1 MGYLD
6 KTSITVDA
14 ILTKKGRELLAK
26 NDGSFEITQFA
37 LGDSEIDY
45 TLFNENHPN
54 GTQYSAEAIENM
66 PLIEAIPDGGNMMQ
80 SKLITLARGTSAIP
94 YIQVA
99 NQTGIE
105 LAQGAVQSIKP
116 RTFNINGNNQAG
128 TEARGYRFTI
138 IDNRLREY
146 ITATGASNTQPRRR
160 RAAAV
165 GQGNLYSDTPDR
177 PTATANQVTINTIS
191 NVATAETVVGRTLTI
206 QATTNN
212 ALFSTELPSLT
223 TSLIIEGINTG
234 ARITIPLTVNS
245 TTT

>member
-6 KTSITVDA
+6 KSSITVDA

-26 NDGSFEITQFA
+26 NDGSFDITQFA
-37 LGDSEIDY
+37 LSDDEIDY
-45 TLFNENHPN
+45 TLFNETHPN

-66 PLIEAIPDGGNMMQ
+66 PLIEAIPDGANMMQ

-105 LAQGAVQSIKP
+105 LAQGAIINLKP

-128 TEARGYRFTI
+128 VEGQGYRYTI
-138 IDNRLREY
+138 VDNRLREY
-146 ITATGASNTQPRRR
+146 ITATGGVTRSPRMKMKSGN
-160 RAAAV
+160 AAEAYKS
-165 GQGNLYSDTPDR
+165 QSAQSTTLS
-177 PTATANQVTINTIS
+177 TIS
-191 NVATAETVVGRTLTI
+191 NVATQETVVGRTVTI

-212 ALFSTELPSLT
+212 SLFSTSLPSLT

-234 ARITIPLTVNS
+234 ARITIPFTVTS
-245 TTT
+245 TTN

>member
-6 KTSITVDA
+6 NSSITVDA
-14 ILTKKGRELLAK
+14 ILTKKGRELLAR

-45 TLFNENHPN
+45 TLFNETHPN

-66 PLIEAIPDGGNMMQ
+66 PLIEAIPDGANMMQ

-105 LAQGAVQSIKP
+105 LAQGAVQAIKP

-128 TEARGYRFTI
+128 TESRGYRFTI
-138 IDNRLREY
+138 VDNRLREY
-146 ITATGASNTQPRRR
+146 ITATGAQPSRQRTRRGSQTQ
-160 RAAAV
+160 
-165 GQGNLYSDTPDR
+165 
-177 PTATANQVTINTIS
+177 TANQTTINAIS

-212 ALFSTELPSLT
+212 ALFSTSLPSLT

-234 ARITIPLTVNS
+234 ARLTIPFTVNS

>member
-6 KTSITVDA
+6 NTSITVDA

-26 NDGSFEITQFA
+26 NDGSFNITQFA

-45 TLFNENHPN
+45 TLFNESHPN

-66 PLIEAIPDGGNMMQ
+66 PLIEAIPDGANMMQ

-99 NQTGIE
+99 NQTGIT
-105 LAQGAVQSIKP
+105 LSQGSVQSIKP

-128 TEARGYRFTI
+128 TESGGYRFTL

-146 ITATGASNTQPRRR
+146 ITATGASPTSRGGGQ
-160 RAAAV
+160 RATD
-165 GQGNLYSDTPDR
+165 QS
-177 PTATANQVTINTIS
+177 TISTLS
-191 NVATAETVVGRTLTI
+191 NVATAETVVGRTLTL

-212 ALFSTELPSLT
+212 ALFSTNLPTLT

-234 ARITIPLTVNS
+234 ARITVPFTVNS

>member
-6 KTSITVDA
+6 NTSITVDA

-26 NDGSFEITQFA
+26 NDGSFNITQFA

-45 TLFNENHPN
+45 TLFNETHPN

-66 PLIEAIPDGGNMMQ
+66 PLIEAIPDGANMMQ

-99 NQTGIE
+99 NQTGII
-105 LAQGAVQSIKP
+105 LSQGSVQSIKP

-128 TEARGYRFTI
+128 TESGGYRFTL

-146 ITATGASNTQPRRR
+146 ITATGASPTSRGGGQ
-160 RAAAV
+160 RATD
-165 GQGNLYSDTPDR
+165 QS
-177 PTATANQVTINTIS
+177 TISTLS
-191 NVATAETVVGRTLTI
+191 NVATAETVVGRTLTL

-212 ALFSTELPSLT
+212 ALFSTNLPTLT

-234 ARITIPLTVNS
+234 ARITVPFTVNS

>member
-6 KTSITVDA
+6 NSSITVDA

-45 TLFNENHPN
+45 TLFNETHPN

-105 LAQGAVQSIKP
+105 LSQGAIQSIKP

-128 TEARGYRFTI
+128 TESRGYRFTI
-138 IDNRLREY
+138 VDNRLREY
-146 ITATGASNTQPRRR
+146 ITATGSTPTTSPRKGNRR
-160 RAAAV
+160 MSQQAD
-165 GQGNLYSDTPDR
+165 ST
-177 PTATANQVTINTIS
+177 TISTIS

-212 ALFSTELPSLT
+212 ALFSTSLPSLT

-234 ARITIPLTVNS
+234 ARIAVPFTVNS

>member
-6 KTSITVDA
+6 NSSITVDA
-14 ILTKKGRELLAK
+14 ILTKKGRELLSR
-26 NDGSFEITQFA
+26 NDGSFAITQFA

-45 TLFNENHPN
+45 TLFNETHPN

-66 PLIEAIPDGGNMMQ
+66 PLIEAIPDGANMMQ

-94 YIQVA
+94 YIQIA

-105 LAQGAVQSIKP
+105 LSQGAVISIKP
-116 RTFNINGNNQAG
+116 RTFNIHGNNQAG
-128 TEARGYRFTI
+128 TEAQGYRFTI
-138 IDNRLREY
+138 VDNRLREY
-146 ITATGASNTQPRRR
+146 ITATGGGA
-160 RAAAV
+160 
-165 GQGNLYSDTPDR
+165 GGGNVDS
-177 PTATANQVTINTIS
+177 ANSTTIQNIS
-191 NVATAETVVGRTLTI
+191 NVATAETVLGMTIVI

-212 ALFSTELPSLT
+212 ALFSNNLPSLT

-234 ARITIPLTVNS
+234 ARISVPFTVNS

>member
-6 KTSITVDA
+6 NSSITVDA

-45 TLFNENHPN
+45 TLFNETHPN

-94 YIQVA
+94 YIQIA

-105 LAQGAVQSIKP
+105 LAQGAVQAIKP
-116 RTFNINGNNQAG
+116 RTFNMNGNNQAG
-128 TEARGYRFTI
+128 TESGGYRFTI

-146 ITATGASNTQPRRR
+146 ITATGAPPISSNRNS
-160 RAAAV
+160 
-165 GQGNLYSDTPDR
+165 GQSST
-177 PTATANQVTINTIS
+177 NQSTINTIS
-191 NVATAETVVGRTLTI
+191 NVATAETVIGRTMTI
-206 QATTNN
+206 QGTTNN
-212 ALFSTELPSLT
+212 SLFSTSLPSLS

-234 ARITIPLTVNS
+234 ARITVPFIVNS

>member
-6 KTSITVDA
+6 NSSITVDA
-14 ILTKKGRELLAK
+14 ILTKKGRELLSR
-26 NDGSFEITQFA
+26 NDGSFNITQFA

-45 TLFNENHPN
+45 TLFNETHPN

-66 PLIEAIPDGGNMMQ
+66 PLIEAIPDGANMMQ

-94 YIQVA
+94 YIQIA
-99 NQTGIE
+99 NQTGIT
-105 LAQGAVQSIKP
+105 LSQGSVLTIKP
-116 RTFNINGNNQAG
+116 RTFNIKGNNQAG
-128 TEARGYRFTI
+128 IEAQGYRYTI

-146 ITATGASNTQPRRR
+146 IQTTGGAAQNTSSGDMSQGSTITA
-160 RAAAV
+160 
-165 GQGNLYSDTPDR
+165 
-177 PTATANQVTINTIS
+177 IS
-191 NVATAETVVGRTLTI
+191 NVATAETVVGTAMTI

-212 ALFSTELPSLT
+212 ALFSNNLTSLT

-234 ARITIPLTVNS
+234 ARITVPFTVNS

>member
-6 KTSITVDA
+6 NTSITVDA

-26 NDGSFEITQFA
+26 NDGSFNITQFA

-45 TLFNENHPN
+45 TLFNETHPN

-66 PLIEAIPDGGNMMQ
+66 PLIEAIPDGGNMLQ
-80 SKLITLARGTSAIP
+80 SKLVTLARGTSAIP

-99 NQTGIE
+99 NQTGIT
-105 LAQGAVQSIKP
+105 LSQGSVQSIKP

-128 TEARGYRFTI
+128 TESGGYRFTL

-146 ITATGASNTQPRRR
+146 ITATGASPTSRGGGQ
-160 RAAAV
+160 RATD
-165 GQGNLYSDTPDR
+165 QS
-177 PTATANQVTINTIS
+177 TISTLS
-191 NVATAETVVGRTLTI
+191 NVATAETVVGRTLTL

-212 ALFSTELPSLT
+212 ALFSTNLPTLT

-234 ARITIPLTVNS
+234 ARITVPFTVNS

>member
-6 KTSITVDA
+6 NTSITVDA

-26 NDGSFEITQFA
+26 NDGSFNITQFA

-45 TLFNENHPN
+45 TLFNETHPN

-66 PLIEAIPDGGNMMQ
+66 PLIEAIPDGANMMQ

-99 NQTGIE
+99 NQTGIT
-105 LAQGAVQSIKP
+105 LSQGSVQSIKP

-128 TEARGYRFTI
+128 TESGGYRFTL

-146 ITATGASNTQPRRR
+146 ITATGASPTSRGGGQ
-160 RAAAV
+160 RATD
-165 GQGNLYSDTPDR
+165 QS
-177 PTATANQVTINTIS
+177 TISTLS
-191 NVATAETVVGRTLTI
+191 NVATAETVVGRTLTL

-212 ALFSTELPSLT
+212 ALFSTNLPTLT

-234 ARITIPLTVNS
+234 ARITVPFTVNS

>member
-6 KTSITVDA
+6 NSSITVDA
-14 ILTKKGRELLAK
+14 ILTKKGRELLSR
-26 NDGSFEITQFA
+26 NDGSFNITQFA

-45 TLFNENHPN
+45 TLFNETHPN

-66 PLIEAIPDGGNMMQ
+66 PLIEAIPDGANMMQ

-94 YIQVA
+94 YIQIA
-99 NQTGIE
+99 NQTGIT
-105 LAQGAVQSIKP
+105 LSQGSVLTIKP
-116 RTFNINGNNQAG
+116 RTFNIKGNNQAG
-128 TEARGYRFTI
+128 IEAQGYRYTI

-146 ITATGASNTQPRRR
+146 IQTTGGAAQNTNSGDMSQGATITA
-160 RAAAV
+160 
-165 GQGNLYSDTPDR
+165 
-177 PTATANQVTINTIS
+177 IS
-191 NVATAETVVGRTLTI
+191 NVATAETVVGTAMTI

-212 ALFSTELPSLT
+212 ALFSNNLPSLT

-234 ARITIPLTVNS
+234 ARITVPFTVNS

>member
-6 KTSITVDA
+6 KTSITVEA
-14 ILTKKGRELLAK
+14 ILTKKGRELLAR
-26 NDGSFEITQFA
+26 NYGSFEITQFA

-66 PLIEAIPDGGNMMQ
+66 PLIEAIPDGDLMMQ

-105 LAQGAVQSIKP
+105 LTQGAVQSIKP

-128 TEARGYRFTI
+128 TESRGYRFTI
-138 IDNRLREY
+138 VDNRLREY
-146 ITATGASNTQPRRR
+146 IQATGAAARTNS
-160 RAAAV
+160 RAA
-165 GQGNLYSDTPDR
+165 SR
-177 PTATANQVTINTIS
+177 RSTAQSTVNQQTINTIS
-191 NVATAETVVGRTLTI
+191 NVATAETVVGRTFTI

-234 ARITIPLTVNS
+234 ARITIPFTVNS

>member
-6 KTSITVDA
+6 NSSITVDA
-14 ILTKKGRELLAK
+14 ILTKKGRELLSR
-26 NDGSFEITQFA
+26 NDGSFNITQFA

-45 TLFNENHPN
+45 TLFNETHPN

-66 PLIEAIPDGGNMMQ
+66 PLIEAIPDGANMMQ

-94 YIQVA
+94 YIQIA
-99 NQTGIE
+99 NQTGIT
-105 LAQGAVQSIKP
+105 LSQGSVLTIKP
-116 RTFNINGNNQAG
+116 RTFNIKGNNQAG
-128 TEARGYRFTI
+128 IEAQGYRYTI

-146 ITATGASNTQPRRR
+146 IQTTGGAAQNTSSGDMSQGSTITA
-160 RAAAV
+160 
-165 GQGNLYSDTPDR
+165 
-177 PTATANQVTINTIS
+177 IS
-191 NVATAETVVGRTLTI
+191 NVATAETVVGTSMQI

-212 ALFSTELPSLT
+212 ALFSNNLPSLT

-234 ARITIPLTVNS
+234 ARITVPFTVNS

>member
-66 PLIEAIPDGGNMMQ
+66 PLIEVIPDGDNMMQ

-128 TEARGYRFTI
+128 VEARGYRFTI
-138 IDNRLREY
+138 VDNRLREY
-146 ITATGASNTQPRRR
+146 ITATGTSAQTRRKR
-160 RAAAV
+160 RAAA
-165 GQGNLYSDTPDR
+165 NDAY
-177 PTATANQVTINTIS
+177 ANQPVSSANQTTVNAVS
-191 NVATAETVVGRTLTI
+191 NVATAETVTGKTFTI
-206 QATTNN
+206 QSTTNN

-223 TSLIIEGINTG
+223 TSLIIEGITTG
-234 ARITIPLTVNS
+234 ARLTIPFTVNS

>member
-6 KTSITVDA
+6 NTSITVDA

-26 NDGSFEITQFA
+26 NDGSFNITQFA

-45 TLFNENHPN
+45 TLFNETHPN

-66 PLIEAIPDGGNMMQ
+66 PLIEAIPDGANMLQ
-80 SKLITLARGTSAIP
+80 SKLVTLARGTSAIP

-99 NQTGIE
+99 NQTGIT
-105 LAQGAVQSIKP
+105 LSQGSVQSIKP

-128 TEARGYRFTI
+128 TESGGYRFTL

-146 ITATGASNTQPRRR
+146 ITATGASPTSRGGGQ
-160 RAAAV
+160 RATD
-165 GQGNLYSDTPDR
+165 QS
-177 PTATANQVTINTIS
+177 TISTLS
-191 NVATAETVVGRTLTI
+191 NVATAETVVGRTLTL

-212 ALFSTELPSLT
+212 ALFSTNLPTLT

-234 ARITIPLTVNS
+234 ARITVPFTVNS

>member
-6 KTSITVDA
+6 NTSITVDA

-26 NDGSFEITQFA
+26 NDGSFNITQFA

-66 PLIEAIPDGGNMMQ
+66 PLIEAIPDGANMMQ

-94 YIQVA
+94 YIQVG

-105 LAQGAVQSIKP
+105 LAQGAVQAIKP

-128 TEARGYRFTI
+128 TETGGYRFTI
-138 IDNRLREY
+138 VDNRLREY
-146 ITATGASNTQPRRR
+146 ITATGATPIARRNR
-160 RAAAV
+160 GA
-165 GQGNLYSDTPDR
+165 GST
-177 PTATANQVTINTIS
+177 NQVTINTIS
-191 NVATAETVVGRTLTI
+191 NVATAETVVGRTMTI

-212 ALFSTELPSLT
+212 ALFSTSLPSLT
-223 TSLIIEGINTG
+223 TSLIIEGVNTG
-234 ARITIPLTVNS
+234 ARITIPFTVNS

>member
-6 KTSITVDA
+6 KSSITVDA
-14 ILTKKGRELLAK
+14 ILTKKGRKLLAK
-26 NDGSFEITQFA
+26 NDGSFDITQFA
-37 LGDSEIDY
+37 LSDDEIDY
-45 TLFNENHPN
+45 TLFNETHPN

-66 PLIEAIPDGGNMMQ
+66 PLIEAIPDGANMMQ

-105 LAQGAVQSIKP
+105 LAQGAIINLKP

-128 TEARGYRFTI
+128 VEGQGYRYTI
-138 IDNRLREY
+138 VDNRLREY
-146 ITATGASNTQPRRR
+146 ITATGGVTRSPRMKMKSGN
-160 RAAAV
+160 AAEAYKS
-165 GQGNLYSDTPDR
+165 QSAQSTTLS
-177 PTATANQVTINTIS
+177 TIS
-191 NVATAETVVGRTLTI
+191 NVATQETVVGRTVTI

-212 ALFSTELPSLT
+212 SLFSTSLPSLT

-234 ARITIPLTVNS
+234 ARITIPFTVTS
-245 TTT
+245 TTN

>member
-14 ILTKKGRELLAK
+14 ILTKKGRELLAR

-128 TEARGYRFTI
+128 TESRGYRFTI
-138 IDNRLREY
+138 VDNRLREY
-146 ITATGASNTQPRRR
+146 VQATGASAKSNSRASARRR
-160 RAAAV
+160 NAA
-165 GQGNLYSDTPDR
+165 Q
-177 PTATANQVTINTIS
+177 PTVNQQTINTIS
-191 NVATAETVVGRTLTI
+191 NTATAETVVGRTFTI

-234 ARITIPLTVNS
+234 ARITIPFTVNS

>member
-6 KTSITVDA
+6 NSSITVDA
-14 ILTKKGRELLAK
+14 ILTKKGRELLSR
-26 NDGSFEITQFA
+26 NDGSFNITQFA

-45 TLFNENHPN
+45 TLFNETHPN

-66 PLIEAIPDGGNMMQ
+66 PLIEAIPDGANMMQ

-94 YIQVA
+94 YIQIA
-99 NQTGIE
+99 NQTGIT
-105 LAQGAVQSIKP
+105 LSQGSVLTIKP
-116 RTFNINGNNQAG
+116 RTFNIKGNNQAG
-128 TEARGYRFTI
+128 IEAQGYRYTI

-146 ITATGASNTQPRRR
+146 IQTTGGAAQNTNSGDMSQGSTITA
-160 RAAAV
+160 
-165 GQGNLYSDTPDR
+165 
-177 PTATANQVTINTIS
+177 IS
-191 NVATAETVVGRTLTI
+191 NVATAETVVGTAMTI

-212 ALFSTELPSLT
+212 ALFSNNLPSLT

-234 ARITIPLTVNS
+234 ARITIPFTVNS

>member
-6 KTSITVDA
+6 KSSITVDA
-14 ILTKKGRELLAK
+14 ILTKKGRELLSK
-26 NDGSFEITQFA
+26 NDGSFAITQFA

-45 TLFNENHPN
+45 TLFNETHPN

-66 PLIEAIPDGGNMMQ
+66 PLIEAIPDGANMMQ

-94 YIQVA
+94 YIQIA
-99 NQTGIE
+99 NQTGIT
-105 LAQGAVQSIKP
+105 LSQGSVLSIKP

-128 TEARGYRFTI
+128 VESRGYRYTLV
-138 IDNRLREY
+138 DNRLREY
-146 ITATGASNTQPRRR
+146 IQTTGGAAQNTSSGDMSQGSTITA
-160 RAAAV
+160 
-165 GQGNLYSDTPDR
+165 
-177 PTATANQVTINTIS
+177 IS
-191 NVATAETVVGRTLTI
+191 NVATAETVVGTSMQI

-212 ALFSTELPSLT
+212 ALFSNNLPSLT

-234 ARITIPLTVNS
+234 ARITVPFTVNS

>member
-66 PLIEAIPDGGNMMQ
+66 PLIEAIPDGANMMQ

-94 YIQVA
+94 YIQVG

-105 LAQGAVQSIKP
+105 LAQGAVQAIKP

-128 TEARGYRFTI
+128 TESQGYRFTI

-146 ITATGASNTQPRRR
+146 IQATGASTRSQRRK
-160 RAAAV
+160 ASPY
-165 GQGNLYSDTPDR
+165 GSNDT
-177 PTATANQVTINTIS
+177 TNNQTANVTTINTIS

-234 ARITIPLTVNS
+234 ARITVPFTVNS

>member
-14 ILTKKGRELLAK
+14 ILTRKGRELLAK
-26 NDGSFEITQFA
+26 NDGSFTITQFA

-45 TLFNENHPN
+45 TLFNESHPN

-66 PLIEAIPDGGNMMQ
+66 PLIEAIPDGANMMQ

-128 TEARGYRFTI
+128 TESQGYRFTI
-138 IDNRLREY
+138 VDNRLREY
-146 ITATGASNTQPRRR
+146 ITATGATAKSSQKRKASPYGSNDNNNPST
-160 RAAAV
+160 
-165 GQGNLYSDTPDR
+165 S
-177 PTATANQVTINTIS
+177 NQTTINTIS
-191 NVATAETVVGRTLTI
+191 NIATAETVVGRTLTI

-223 TSLIIEGINTG
+223 TSLIIEGMNTG
-234 ARITIPLTVNS
+234 ARITVPFTINS

>member
-6 KTSITVDA
+6 NSSITVDA
-14 ILTKKGRELLAK
+14 ILTKKGRELLSR
-26 NDGSFEITQFA
+26 NDGSFNITQFA

-45 TLFNENHPN
+45 TLFNETHPN

-66 PLIEAIPDGGNMMQ
+66 PLIEAIPDGANMMQ

-94 YIQVA
+94 YIQIA
-99 NQTGIE
+99 NQTGIT
-105 LAQGAVQSIKP
+105 LSQGSVLTIKP
-116 RTFNINGNNQAG
+116 RTFNIKGNNQAG
-128 TEARGYRFTI
+128 IEAQGYRYTI

-146 ITATGASNTQPRRR
+146 IQTTGGAAQNTNSGDMSQGSTITA
-160 RAAAV
+160 
-165 GQGNLYSDTPDR
+165 
-177 PTATANQVTINTIS
+177 IS
-191 NVATAETVVGRTLTI
+191 NVATAETVVGTAMTI

-212 ALFSTELPSLT
+212 ALFSNNLPSLT

-234 ARITIPLTVNS
+234 ARITVPFTVNS

>member
-6 KTSITVDA
+6 NSSITVDA
-14 ILTKKGRELLAK
+14 ILTKKGRELLSR
-26 NDGSFEITQFA
+26 NDGSFNITQFA

-45 TLFNENHPN
+45 TLFNETHPN

-66 PLIEAIPDGGNMMQ
+66 PLIEAIPDGANMMQ

-94 YIQVA
+94 YIQIA
-99 NQTGIE
+99 NQTGIT
-105 LAQGAVQSIKP
+105 LSQGSVLTIKP
-116 RTFNINGNNQAG
+116 RTFNIKGNNQAG
-128 TEARGYRFTI
+128 IEAQGYRYTI

-146 ITATGASNTQPRRR
+146 IQTTGGAAQNTNSGDMSQGSTITA
-160 RAAAV
+160 
-165 GQGNLYSDTPDR
+165 
-177 PTATANQVTINTIS
+177 IS
-191 NVATAETVVGRTLTI
+191 NEATAETVVGTAMTI

-212 ALFSTELPSLT
+212 ALFSNNLPSLT

-234 ARITIPLTVNS
+234 ARITVPFTVNS